1 MTTHPTVL
9 AESVNTTTPGGL
21 FPKRRHPGSSNKEPS
36 VTDNQLRA
44 RITVLD
50 AERATIVQLIRRDTL
65 GALGE
70 THPLYNRLR
79 DVTTLF
85 FEAKANANRR
95 GIQ

>member
-1 MTTHPTVL
+1 M
-9 AESVNTTTPGGL
+9 
-21 FPKRRHPGSSNKEPS
+21 
-36 VTDNQLRA
+36 TDNQLRA

-50 AERATIVQLIRRDTL
+50 AERATVVQLIRRDAP
-65 GALGE
+65 ALGQ